1 MTLSS
6 VAACDNGHWGPDCI
20 HPCNCS
26 AGHGSCDAV
35 SGLCLCEAG
44 YEGAQCEQC
53 EYRPGT
59 RTSPLSVHTGM
70 HVHMT
75 TLENT
80 CSCTCVSVCT
90 HAPECSGARN
100 HSCSCAVSHLSGE
113 QMGS

>member
-53 EYRPGT
+53 EYRARHSYLSPQCAHWHARAHDHTREHLLMHMCVCLYT
-59 RTSPLSVHTGM
+59 RT
-70 HVHMT
+70 
-75 TLENT
+75 
-80 CSCTCVSVCT
+80 
-90 HAPECSGARN
+90 
-100 HSCSCAVSHLSGE
+100 
-113 QMGS
+113 